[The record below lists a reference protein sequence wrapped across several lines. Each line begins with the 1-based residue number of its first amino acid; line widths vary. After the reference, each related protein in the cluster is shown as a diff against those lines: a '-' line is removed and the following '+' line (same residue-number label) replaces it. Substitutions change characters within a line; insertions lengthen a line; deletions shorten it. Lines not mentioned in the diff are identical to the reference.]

1 VATVLQT
8 SLHRR
13 YGYNGERFKLISL
26 MVCFGLTTKPYQQ
39 MQLLNVVSV
48 SQLQVARHISS
59 AVVQAAVLY
68 FLRSDGCPDAFPT
81 QQDLL
86 DSVAVYLQA
95 ALAVTAQD
103 AARLAAQAV
112 TALRNRNDPTL
123 VLSADS
129 SCIEVRGKVRD
140 QAVVGAAES
149 FVVFASPSPR
159 SIAALAEETTA
170 AEFTEDVRQ
179 TLLVSLA
186 AAPLGVSCAEY
197 LLWHELGYA
206 DMVLSGSVE
215 TEGEHRTA
223 GVRAYPTVLEFVLQH
238 TETLSALRPGVACY
252 HFPGSEDCFLVP
264 VSKSREQVTEHLIS
278 ALKRKDSEASAA
290 WLLAASAGWVDRPL
304 VVSLL
309 NSFTLQCFESYGAD
323 AVSKLCAD
331 LLAVSLSLPTG
342 RSSRAARCMTH
353 QAQVLA
359 LCLDSLAFAAKIS
372 VDTAQQC
379 VLEHARACADRSV
392 LRRLLA
398 AARCAAGEEL
408 LPVLHRAASNLSAVA
423 EWLRPSPIQE
433 AANDEVPDGSVAAQ
447 NGVAASAPATAGAN
461 AQGQATDP
469 AHASDD
475 LSVPAGT
482 TTDSHEQQ
490 LNATSDKEEIILRL
504 LETDF
509 HYTNGGRR
517 RPPAESP
524 EVKKLQQALKL
535 LSASLYSSQVH
546 FVMELIQNADDNQ
559 YAASVTPT
567 LRLQLFPHA
576 VVVFNNE
583 VGFSEAN
590 IVAVCNVNGS
600 TKAQKS
606 GYIGQKGIG

>member
-1 VATVLQT
+1 VWWFANDHNTVFQQT
-8 SLHRR
+8 D
-13 YGYNGERFKLISL
+13 F
-26 MVCFGLTTKPYQQ
+26 
-39 MQLLNVVSV
+39 LNVGFVSH
-48 SQLQVARHISS
+48 LQAARHSSS
-59 AVVQAAVLY
+59 AVVRAAVQH
-68 FLRSDGCPDAFPT
+68 FLRSDSCPDSFPT

-86 DSVAVYLQA
+86 DAVAVYLQA
-95 ALAVTAQD
+95 ALAVASED

-112 TALRNRNDPTL
+112 TALRNRHDPAL
-123 VLSADS
+123 VLASDS
-129 SCIEVRGKVRD
+129 SCIEVRAKVGD
-140 QAVVGAAES
+140 QAVVGAAVS

-159 SIAALAEETTA
+159 SIAALAEEPTPTV
-170 AEFTEDVRQ
+170 FTEDVRQ
-179 TLLVSLA
+179 TLLSSLA
-186 AAPLGVSCAEY
+186 TAPLGVSCAEY

-206 DMVLSGSVE
+206 DMVLPGSVGIE
-215 TEGEHRTA
+215 DEHRTA
-223 GVRAYPTVLEFVLQH
+223 GVCAYPTVLEFVLQH
-238 TETLSALRPGVACY
+238 TETLPALRPGVACY
-252 HFPGSEDCFLVP
+252 HYPGSEDCFLVP
-264 VSKSREQVTEHLIS
+264 VSESRDQVTERLMS
-278 ALKRKDSEASAA
+278 ALKRKDSAESAA
-290 WLLAASAGWVDRPL
+290 WLLSASAGWVDRPL

-331 LLAVSLSLPTG
+331 LLAVALNLPTG
-342 RSSRAARCMTH
+342 RSSRAARCTAH
-353 QAQVLA
+353 HAQVLA

-372 VDTAQQC
+372 ADTAQQC
-379 VLEHARACADRSV
+379 VLEYARACTNRSV

-408 LPVLHRAASNLSAVA
+408 LPVLYRAASNLPAVA
-423 EWLRPSPIQE
+423 EWLRPSTTQD
-433 AANDEVPDGSVAAQ
+433 ATGDEVPDAAVVAQ
-447 NGVAASAPATAGAN
+447 NGVAASATATAVGIAGNHTSDPDHALGAVTVT
-461 AQGQATDP
+461 AGIKTD
-469 AHASDD
+469 AHE
-475 LSVPAGT
+475 
-482 TTDSHEQQ
+482 HQ

-509 HYTNGGRR
+509 HYTDGGRR

-559 YAASVTPT
+559 YAPSVTPT

-600 TKAQKS
+600 TKAHKS

>member
-1 VATVLQT
+1 
-8 SLHRR
+8 
-13 YGYNGERFKLISL
+13 
-26 MVCFGLTTKPYQQ
+26 M
-39 MQLLNVVSV
+39 
-48 SQLQVARHISS
+48 
-59 AVVQAAVLY
+59 VQAAVLH
-68 FLRSDGCPDAFPT
+68 FLRSDSCPDSFPT

-86 DSVAVYLQA
+86 KAVAVYLQA
-95 ALAVTAQD
+95 ALAVASED
-103 AARLAAQAV
+103 VARLAAQAV
-112 TALRNRNDPTL
+112 TALRNRHDPAL
-123 VLSADS
+123 VLASDS
-129 SCIEVRGKVRD
+129 SCIEVRGKVGD
-140 QAVVGAAES
+140 QPAVGAAES

-159 SIAALAEETTA
+159 SLAALAEEPTPT
-170 AEFTEDVRQ
+170 EFTEDVRQ
-179 TLLVSLA
+179 TLLTSLA
-186 AAPLGVSCAEY
+186 TAPLGVSCAEY

-206 DMVLSGSVE
+206 DMVLSGSVGIE
-215 TEGEHRTA
+215 DEHRTA
-223 GVRAYPTVLEFVLQH
+223 GVCAYPTVLEFVLQH
-238 TETLSALRPGVACY
+238 TETLSALRPGVAYY
-252 HFPGSEDCFLVP
+252 HYPGSEDCFLVP
-264 VSKSREQVTEHLIS
+264 VSESREQVTEPLMS
-278 ALKRKDSEASAA
+278 ALKRKDSAESAA
-290 WLLAASAGWVDRPL
+290 WLLSASAGWVDRAL

-342 RSSRAARCMTH
+342 RSSRAARCTAH
-353 QAQVLA
+353 HAQVLA
-359 LCLDSLAFAAKIS
+359 LCLDSFAFAAKIS

-379 VLEHARACADRSV
+379 ALEYARACTDRSV

-423 EWLRPSPIQE
+423 EWLRLPTTQE
-433 AANDEVPDGSVAAQ
+433 ATRDKVPDPSDSQ
-447 NGVAASAPATAGAN
+447 NGVAASVTATAVGIAEGPAKGPGHALGAVTVT
-461 AQGQATDP
+461 AGIKTD
-469 AHASDD
+469 AHE
-475 LSVPAGT
+475 
-482 TTDSHEQQ
+482 HQ

-509 HYTNGGRR
+509 HYTDGGRR

-559 YAASVTPT
+559 YAPSVTPT